1 MAFDDDDNPSTLA
14 QPAKST
20 NGAATEDV
28 DDDAPD
34 VNLFLSMFD
43 KHGVSSK
50 AIRKGE
56 KDFESHGTRAQDGL
70 LEASRTVLDNVL
82 GYTRIHRED
91 SWVRGWCF
99 PDWWA
104 KVEEAGEKEGL
115 WLRDRVVMVEHERGT
130 WQKDIGRAVPA
141 HKERLGTGKVWLLP
155 EEAIFLIERG
165 TMDLWWPNRQLEDI
179 LPHADG
185 KPKTDMGP
193 DDYDAG
199 LPLSLEAAYSLLS
212 ETRVR
217 GAKSHYHNTRFT
229 RI

>member
-115 WLRDRVVMVEHERGT
+115 WLRDR
-130 WQKDIGRAVPA
+130 KILDGRYL
-141 HKERLGTGKVWLLP
+141 H
-155 EEAIFLIERG
+155 
-165 TMDLWWPNRQLEDI
+165 
-179 LPHADG
+179 
-185 KPKTDMGP
+185 
-193 DDYDAG
+193 
-199 LPLSLEAAYSLLS
+199 
-212 ETRVR
+212 TRSAWVR
-217 GAKSHYHNTRFT
+217 GKSGFCLRRLFFSSREGPWISGGQIDNW
-229 RI
+229 RISYPSLMENRRRIWDLTTMMPGCL